1 MQPLLLALDSASA
14 KVMESTLEWLF
25 KLYSLG
31 LIRGVVDGKGMIEEV
46 CKLANN
52 GEEAVHLTVLKVL
65 LSAVRSLCVYI
76 RGECST

>member
-1 MQPLLLALDSASA
+1 MALDSDSA
-14 KVMESTLEWLF
+14 KVIKSTLEWLF